1 MSALTVTSESALEC
15 DQSALHT
22 MLLHHM
28 AQTGIDPNSPLGVL
42 FVDEERMTQLHEHW
56 MDEPGPTDVLSFPM
70 DELRS
75 AEPGEPATFG
85 MLGDIVVCLPVAL
98 KQSRDNART
107 LDEEVQFLIT
117 HGYLHLL
124 GYDHAEQQEYDA
136 MFRLQ
141 DELLGSWRAHP

>member
-15 DQSALHT
+15 DHDAVRA
-22 MLLHHM
+22 MVMHHM
-28 AQTGIDPNSPLGVL
+28 NETGIDPNSPLGVL
-42 FVDEERMTQLHEHW
+42 FVDEERMTQLHVAW

-75 AEPGEPATFG
+75 AAPGEPATFG

-98 KQSRDNART
+98 KQSRDNSRS

-124 GYDHAEQQEYDA
+124 GYDHAEQVEYDT
-136 MFRLQ
+136 MFALQ
-141 DELLGSWRAHP
+141 DDLLRNWRAQA